1 MIGTTT
7 PGAARAGRIALVL
20 GSGGFRG
27 PAHIGVL
34 ARLGE
39 LGVPIHAMIGCS
51 VGSLISAYYAAVGL
65 PVEELLEFAFG
76 TGVLAVLAH
85 AVALRLDSRA
95 PGLLGRFSEDVK
107 RRLDLL
113 GSSDF
118 RTLHHGVE
126 QIGFLMHDRR
136 RGERIFAVTG
146 RERGFSLSEAVRA
159 SSRLPF
165 LFPPLRKEVE
175 GLERSLVDGAFS
187 APSPVIHAVAAP
199 VSATHVIVVDL
210 TGSRRRARHSEL
222 GRWQKLLQDRL
233 MIFRPRPGPR
243 IGLWGSARSVRAWYE
258 AGRRAVGPADADRL
272 HAWVAPAAG
281 IRRERQALPTGP
293 ERPEHRADVDLP
305 PVPGRSAARR
315 GPAPRPLSG
324 DRRDA

>member
-1 MIGTTT
+1 MIGPTA

-65 PVEELLEFAFG
+65 PVEDLLEFAFG
-76 TGVLAVLAH
+76 TSALAVLAH
-85 AVALRLDSRA
+85 AVALRLHSRA
-95 PGLLGRFSEDVK
+95 PGLLGRLSEDVK

-113 GSSDF
+113 GRSDF

-159 SSRLPF
+159 SSRLPL

-210 TGSRRRARHSEL
+210 TGSRRRARHSEI
-222 GRWQKLLQDRL
+222 GRWQRLLQDRL

-258 AGRRAVGPADADRL
+258 AGKRAVGAAEAERL
-272 HAWVAPAAG
+272 RAWVAPCAG
-281 IRRERQALPTGP
+281 MRRERQAHPVAP
-293 ERPEHRADVDLP
+293 ERSGHAADAAP
-305 PVPGRSAARR
+305 PPAAGRSAPRR
-315 GPAPRPLSG
+315 GPAARTLPA